1 MNDHAL
7 PTDAGGYIFAFSIR
21 PVVLGMAG
29 LCAVAT
35 GATIAVIATAAE
47 PFRIPLGI
55 ALGVLAITL
64 LGAYAFTRSSR
75 RKKLEAAPT
84 PARPGWHRV
93 TVGKM
98 RRRKS
103 MASELALLAELHT
116 KGALSHEEFSAAK
129 RRVIG
134 D

>member
-1 MNDHAL
+1 
-7 PTDAGGYIFAFSIR
+7 
-21 PVVLGMAG
+21 MAG

-35 GATIAVIATAAE
+35 GAIITVIATAAE

-84 PARPGWHRV
+84 PAQPGWHRV

-98 RRRKS
+98 RKRKS

-116 KGALSHEEFSAAK
+116 KRALSHEEFSAAK